1 MDKPKMIA
9 FGTVD
14 GGKFVVYAR
23 QGEQTVKMTRREY
36 LDAVMRGKNGD
47 GEVEPEVV
55 EVKDK
60 VVK

>member
-1 MDKPKMIA
+1 MGNPKMIA

-14 GGKFVVYAR
+14 GGKFVVYTR

-36 LDAVMRGKNGD
+36 LDAVMRGKNGA

>member
-14 GGKFVVYAR
+14 GGKFVVYTR
-23 QGEQTVKMTRREY
+23 QGEQTVKMTRREH
-36 LDAVMRGKNGD
+36 LDAVMREKNGTGD
-47 GEVEPEVV
+47 VEPEVV
-55 EVKDK
+55 EVKDE

>member
-1 MDKPKMIA
+1 MDNPKMIA

-14 GGKFVVYAR
+14 GGKFVVYTR
-23 QGEQTVKMTRREY
+23 RGEQTVKMTRREY
-36 LDAVMRGKNGD
+36 LDAVMRGKNGTGD
-47 GEVEPEVV
+47 VEPEVV

>member
-14 GGKFVVYAR
+14 GGKFVVYTR
-23 QGEQTVKMTRREY
+23 RGEQTVKMTRREY
-36 LDAVMRGKNGD
+36 LDAVMRGKNGT

>member
-9 FGTVD
+9 LGTVD

-36 LDAVMRGKNGD
+36 LDAVMREKNGTGD
-47 GEVEPEVV
+47 VEPEVV

-60 VVK
+60 VVE

>member
-1 MDKPKMIA
+1 MIA

-14 GGKFVVYAR
+14 GGKFVVYTR

-36 LDAVMRGKNGD
+36 LDAVMREKNGT

-60 VVK
+60 VVE

>member
-14 GGKFVVYAR
+14 GGKFVVYVR
-23 QGEQTVKMTRREY
+23 QGEQTVKMTRRGY
-36 LDAVMRGKNGD
+36 LDAVMRGKNGTGD
-47 GEVEPEVV
+47 VEPEVV

>member
-1 MDKPKMIA
+1 MIA

-14 GGKFVVYAR
+14 GGKFVVYTR

-36 LDAVMRGKNGD
+36 LDAVMREKNGA

-55 EVKDK
+55 GVKDK

>member
-14 GGKFVVYAR
+14 GGKFVVYTR

-36 LDAVMRGKNGD
+36 LDAVMRGKNGT

>member
-9 FGTVD
+9 FGTVY
-14 GGKFVVYAR
+14 GGKFAVYTR

-36 LDAVMRGKNGD
+36 LDAVLREKNGAGD
-47 GEVEPEVV
+47 VEPELV
-55 EVKDK
+55 EVKDE